1 MVLSLGNTIIM
12 PRGLY
17 IQLVQGRNKTPF
29 SVGYAYL
36 RECVPV
42 TKYFFYKF
50 VFTFFNEVPV
60 CKCHEHNIELFFR
73 INYFLSLFL

>member
-42 TKYFFYKF
+42 TSKLNYIF
-50 VFTFFNEVPV
+50 VFTFKNNKYQYVSAMNTILS
-60 CKCHEHNIELFFR
+60 CFFG
-73 INYFLSLFL
+73 